1 MVAAAWTLAAA
12 VLVLLAV
19 SVARH
24 VDAGAAH
31 HGMSMTSTALYR
43 QGAGPSGPLLG
54 RALLTAWHLDAVA
67 VAFLVLLGALYATG
81 VARVRRLGRRWPA
94 ARTVSFVLGLLVTG
108 YATCGAIAVYD
119 MALFSAHMIGHLL
132 LIMVAP
138 ALLVAGRPLRLA
150 TTGREDG
157 RPARLLRSAP
167 VALLTSPPVALA
179 SYAVV
184 IVGTHLTGFMD
195 AVMRSAAL
203 GQLEHLLYLVV
214 GVQFFLLV
222 VGDEPIRW
230 RLGIPLRWL
239 FLALAMAVDT
249 FTGIVLMQGTDAVAL
264 VPSALQISAL
274 SDTRTGGAIM
284 WFGGDAIMLV
294 IMIALVVDY
303 LRHVEAAPAERGWLA
318 QARVAT
324 FSAHTGTEPAET
336 RPADGEEPG
345 VDLDSDDAAREA
357 YNRWLAKLA
366 SRQ

>member
-81 VARVRRLGRRWPA
+81 LARVRRLGRRWPA

-150 TTGREDG
+150 TTGREG
-157 RPARLLRSAP
+157 GGSARLLRSAP

-249 FTGIVLMQGTDAVAL
+249 FTGIVLLQQRNPIGMMPAPGLSVDPLTD
-264 VPSALQISAL
+264 
-274 SDTRTGGAIM
+274 THTGGAIM
-284 WFGGDAIMLV
+284 WVGGDGIMAAVMVVLV
-294 IMIALVVDY
+294 LQW
-303 LRHVEAAPAERGWLA
+303 LRSADRAPEQPGWLE
-318 QARVAT
+318 QARLAT
-324 FSAHTGTEPAET
+324 FTAHTGAPQASSDT
-336 RPADGEEPG
+336 GEF
-345 VDLDSDDAAREA
+345 DDDDAARTS
-357 YNRWLAKLA
+357 YNAWLASLN
-366 SRQ
+366 RER